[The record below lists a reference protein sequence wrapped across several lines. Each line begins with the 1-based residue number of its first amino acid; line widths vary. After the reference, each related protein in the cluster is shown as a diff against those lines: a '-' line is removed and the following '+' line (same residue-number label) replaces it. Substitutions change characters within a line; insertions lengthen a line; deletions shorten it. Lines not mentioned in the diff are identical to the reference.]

1 MDNKVFGTTFLAIIL
16 SAFLFFGVANAGAL
30 AVDKWFFPVEKFGD
44 NTYIGATDVSNMEVT
59 EAKQLFAGRVESWK
73 QSAQLIVTYQ
83 DATANYPLD
92 NAQILLDETVQRAQS
107 GSQNNFVFELS
118 DATTQTFLAEQFPS
132 AVFSNEEIQSVTTK
146 LEESLHNGQA
156 ETRITISD
164 DNLSVEREVV
174 SSVSFNHNLQSK
186 GAQAAL
192 AALDGFQIAPN
203 AQFSLIGF
211 LEEQGLQQVSDEELT
226 EIASAIYGV
235 VLQSN
240 FIIDERSIGTKMP
253 AAIPLGQEAAINR
266 ALNVDFVFTNPNYS
280 SFILNIGTNGA
291 AIEASM
297 TGLPFVY
304 SYSVQIGEQEEVKPR
319 LIKQYSAFVSNG
331 STVKEP
337 GADGVR
343 LNVSRLILAQG
354 EELEIEPISTDFY
367 PPTHRIEV
375 YPLTST
381 EVVPEGGEI
390 IDPATGEVTTP
401 GSTDSTPGDTVDPST
416 GTDGTGSSS
425 GDTGID
431 GSGSSTDGSQTGG
444 NGAASGSEN
453 NNSGTGNTGNSNNAG
468 GSENNNSTG
477 AGNNGSAPTY
487 DKGGNIINP

>member
-92 NAQILLDETVQRAQS
+92 NAQILLDETVQQAQN
-107 GSQNNFVFELS
+107 GSQNNFVFQLS
-118 DATTQTFLAEQFPS
+118 DATTQTFLAEQFPA
-132 AVFSNEEIQSVTTK
+132 AVFSTEQIQSVTAK

-156 ETRITISD
+156 ETRVTISD

-192 AALDGFQIAPN
+192 AALNGFQVAPN

-211 LEEQGLQQVSDEELT
+211 LDEQDLQQVSDQELT

-235 VLQSN
+235 ILQSN
-240 FIIDERSIGTKMP
+240 FIIDERSIGTKIP
-253 AAIPLGQEAAINR
+253 SSIPLGQEAAINR
-266 ALNVDFVFTNPNYS
+266 ALNVDFVFTNPNDS
-280 SFILNIGTNGA
+280 SFMLNIGTNGT

-304 SYSVQIGEQEEVKPR
+304 RYSVQIGEQEEVKPR

-331 STVKEP
+331 STVKET

-343 LNVSRLILAQG
+343 LNVGRLILAQG

-381 EVVPEGGEI
+381 EVVPEGEEI
-390 IDPATGEVTTP
+390 IDPATGEVTNP
-401 GSTDSTPGDTVDPST
+401 GGTESTTGDTADPST

-425 GDTGID
+425 GDS
-431 GSGSSTDGSQTGG
+431 GSNGNGSSTDGSQPNGG
-444 NGAASGSEN
+444 TTNSPEN
-453 NNSGTGNTGNSNNAG
+453 NNSGTGNAGNNNNAG
-468 GSENNNSTG
+468 GSGKDNSTG
-477 AGNNGSAPTY
+477 SGNKGSDPTY